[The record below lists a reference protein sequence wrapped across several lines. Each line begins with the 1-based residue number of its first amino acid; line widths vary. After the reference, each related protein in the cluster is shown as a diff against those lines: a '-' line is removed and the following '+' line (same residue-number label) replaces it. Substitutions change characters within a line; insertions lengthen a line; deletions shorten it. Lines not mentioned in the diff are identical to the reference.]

1 MTQAIIGRRRGFD
14 AIDAAARRLS
24 AVGIESAWLD
34 AELLMAGAAGVTRA
48 EILAGGSALSSET
61 LVRFEAMLARRE
73 KREPLAYI
81 LGHKEFYSLDF
92 EVSPAVLIPRPETE
106 LAVARALEAIERT
119 RDVRILDIGTGSGAI
134 AIAIAVNVHNARV
147 TATDISADA
156 LAIAARNANRH
167 RVANHVTFRRADC
180 FDTLDNEP
188 PLERFDLIVSNPP
201 YIDDESIASLEPDV
215 RIYEPRVALDAGSDA
230 LGFFRRIASGARAHL
245 QDTGELIVEVGAGQA
260 SAVAD
265 IFEQAGLRVAS
276 VLNDLA
282 GHPRVVRARAVG
294 TSSNG

>member
-1 MTQAIIGRRRGFD
+1 MTQAITGRRRGFD

-24 AVGIESAWLD
+24 ATGIESAWLD
-34 AELLMAGAAGVTRA
+34 AELLIAAAAGVTRA
-48 EILAGGSALSSET
+48 EILAGVAAQSSET
-61 LVRFEAMLARRE
+61 LVRFDAMLVRRE

-106 LAVARALEAIERT
+106 LAVATALEAFERT
-119 RDVRILDIGTGSGAI
+119 RDARILDIGTGSGAI
-134 AIAIAVNVHNARV
+134 AIAIAVNAHDARI

-156 LAIAARNANRH
+156 LAIAKRNANRH
-167 RVANHVTFRRADC
+167 QVPDRVTFRRADC
-180 FDTLDNEP
+180 FDTLDTEP

-201 YIDDESIASLEPDV
+201 YIDDESIAGLEPDV
-215 RIYEPRVALDAGSDA
+215 RGYEPLVALRAGSDA

-282 GHPRVVRARAVG
+282 GHPRVVRARAG
-294 TSSNG
+294 GG